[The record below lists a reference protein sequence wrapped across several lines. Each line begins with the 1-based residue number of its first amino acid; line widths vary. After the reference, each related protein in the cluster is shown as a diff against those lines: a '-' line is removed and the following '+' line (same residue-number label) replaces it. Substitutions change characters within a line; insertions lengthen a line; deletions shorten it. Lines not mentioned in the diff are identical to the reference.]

1 MLAQWHTERCQ
12 ETKAKL
18 KKKTPLSLSLVGS
31 VLTRSNPATNR
42 CSLHLFLDSLL
53 YPSAQSVSSPS

>member
-18 KKKTPLSLSLVGS
+18 KKKTPLSLSLVGF
-31 VLTRSNPATNR
+31 
-42 CSLHLFLDSLL
+42 CSHSQ
-53 YPSAQSVSSPS
+53 QSRY